1 MPLLSCSEWTPNGY
15 YCVVNSMTKLV
26 KRYLEEKGSTLMEPF
41 LVFIRPKK
49 EFLNHV
55 KTNVFVVPNYYL
67 NLFLDFRVK
76 LI

>member
-1 MPLLSCSEWTPNGY
+1 
-15 YCVVNSMTKLV
+15 MTKLV